1 MTNKNPN
8 HADKAKND
16 AKSAIGAC
24 PLMKNKV
31 QLLPLRYG
39 LVERLDP
46 SAQLSLPYEL
56 KSRPLGI
63 RLIRDGWLYVTVGK
77 QSKAILH
84 EYRIAKGVITQLL
97 WNKAEVT
104 ADKRETS
111 VGEAQLIFFRNEP
124 LHVAY
129 SEVQWTA
136 AKCAQVLKSPKER
149 HYFMQ
154 AIDLSRVDCE
164 KGAAD
169 LLTTHQA
176 NKWLAEVAE
185 KPATTSAGQDVQP
198 EEVKDYAWEQPSLY
212 QPTQLGM
219 LKKSLNPQYE
229 NDHLYLVVRDDIGV
243 LRDLAS
249 HQDLAAGWIIDWSNA
264 ETTQKKYV
272 IGCYIESLYRL
283 NGQHMLSA
291 AKQDPRFAKLEEETG
306 PAQCQ
311 SISDYI
317 NVKHQAQWHG
327 PGTHSGAISASRMR
341 MRQSLGASLYAKY
354 EDFIESLD
362 ENAEDALDGAK
373 WGQQGISDLTDRPGM
388 EAFLKQQRAQ
398 LKRWNERLDLISED
412 RIAMV
417 AAERFH
423 RAAWYFDPQSSAQIE
438 LALATE
444 YACLKDICRT
454 DKATDALAALLD
466 KYPQLSLP
474 GFYTLSHTDQI
485 DMQTKLSSMIKG
497 MRDTAMAGNDY
508 SGAHELS
515 VQFTGLVQ
523 QQLPSVF
530 HLSETGI
537 TLNQLRNTA
546 YEPAK
551 QLRLAA
557 AMDGAMQGLRN
568 AAPLDPGKVL
578 RALPGAAWLD
588 VLRAFGQGGITLEFA
603 SASQIQAF
611 ETDTRKLAELRSTLT
626 ALKHQIRQTL
636 AFERRGRLPQGSH
649 RSLLAERKALQASL
663 LPLES
668 RVASALSPV
677 GEGPSKAGVKI
688 KGLNSTQVAEFQRM
702 AEDFR
707 LKRPFKGLGEN
718 VFRSVGADIFAS
730 AVAVWQIRNFVVVSA
745 EFQRK
750 ADSNWVD
757 RVALAN
763 AFFSMMAG
771 VAAAAQGIAVTSL
784 SVAVNNYVS
793 VPGKISMA
801 ARLGKLTASF
811 GIPAYVFSVFA
822 ASTSLKSSIDKFNE
836 GLRRG
841 DAGMLAGAGM
851 AGVGDAGQV
860 GINGWASYRSAGI
873 VIGVLKDNQQARAA
887 AWAVAGGR
895 LVSIAAR
902 ANLIGLALTGLQLG
916 GEWIYNRNNL
926 SQLDDWLQQGPWGLR
941 DAQRPLAAE
950 HLRLATITAAPK
962 AALQPDKAAGL
973 FILQVPGVITAEL
986 DDSGISLA
994 AYWLSN
1000 HQRNDWQPWTE
1011 PLLYQ
1016 FKLLSKLHEP
1026 LLLGLEIYPQ
1036 EANAQHGLAIELRYP
1051 PLTGSNAVHTKR
1063 FESLTLLAQQG
1074 KPMAEVA
1081 LLRVRTANA
1090 PSLPLTL
1097 DTLDQ
1102 PATS

>member
-1 MTNKNPN
+1 MTRSNPN
-8 HADKAKND
+8 HADKAKSD
-16 AKSAIGAC
+16 AKIPVGAC

-46 SAQLSLPYEL
+46 SAELSLPYKL

-63 RLIRDGWLYVTVGK
+63 RLIRDGWLYVIVGK
-77 QSKAILH
+77 RPKAILH

-104 ADKRETS
+104 ADKREAS
-111 VGEAQLIFFRNEP
+111 VGEAHLIFSRQEP

-149 HYFMQ
+149 NYFMQ
-154 AIDLSRVDCE
+154 GIDLARVDCE

-169 LLTTHQA
+169 LLTTQQA

-185 KPATTSAGQDVQP
+185 KPATTSTGQGMKP
-198 EEVKDYAWEQPSLY
+198 EESQDYAWEQPSLY
-212 QPTQLGM
+212 QSTQLGM

-249 HQDLAAGWIIDWSNA
+249 HQDLAAGWIVDWSSA

-283 NGQHMLSA
+283 SEQHMLSA
-291 AKQDPRFAKLEEETG
+291 AKQDPRFAKLEEETD
-306 PAQCQ
+306 PAQRQ

-317 NVKHQAQWHG
+317 NVKHQTQWSG
-327 PGTHSGAISASRMR
+327 PGTHSGAIKASRSR
-341 MRQSLGASLYAKY
+341 MRQSLGVPLFTKY

-362 ENAEDALDGAK
+362 ENAEDALEGAK
-373 WGQQGISDLTDRPGM
+373 WGQRGIDDLTDRPGM

-398 LKRWNERLDLISED
+398 LKRWNERLDLITED

-474 GFYTLSHTDQI
+474 GFYTLSHSDQI
-485 DMQTKLSSMIKG
+485 DMQTKLSSLIKG
-497 MRDTAMAGNDY
+497 MRDAAMAGNDY
-508 SGAHELS
+508 SGANELS
-515 VQFTGLVQ
+515 LQFKGLVQ

-537 TLNQLRNTA
+537 TLNQLRNIA

-551 QLRLAA
+551 QLGLAA
-557 AMDGAMQGLRN
+557 AMDVAMQGLRN

-578 RALPGAAWLD
+578 RAIPGAAWLD

-603 SASQIQAF
+603 SASQIQVF
-611 ETDTRKLAELRSTLT
+611 ESDTAKLAELRSKIT

-636 AFERRGRLPQGSH
+636 AFERRGRLPRGSH

-668 RVASALSPV
+668 RVATAISPV

-707 LKRPFKGLGEN
+707 LKRPFKGLGEG

-730 AVAVWQIRNFVVVSA
+730 AVAVWQIRNFVVVNA

-750 ADSNWVD
+750 SDRTSADTFSFLN
-757 RVALAN
+757 ALT
-763 AFFSMMAG
+763 SMIAG
-771 VAAAAQGIAVTSL
+771 VLAAAQGIAVTSL
-784 SVAVNNYVS
+784 SVAINNYAS
-793 VPGKISMA
+793 VAGKISMA

-811 GIPAYVFSVFA
+811 GLPAYAFSLLAAA
-822 ASTSLKSSIDKFNE
+822 ASLKGSIDKFNE

-851 AGVGDAGQV
+851 ASAGDAGQV
-860 GINGWASYRSAGI
+860 GINGWATYRSAGI
-873 VIGVLKDNQQARAA
+873 VIGVLTDTQQARAA

-926 SQLDDWLQQGPWGLR
+926 SQLDDWLQQGPWGMR
-941 DAQRPLAAE
+941 DAQRPLATE
-950 HLRLATITAAPK
+950 HLRLASITAAPS
-962 AALQPDKAAGL
+962 AGLEPDKAAGL
-973 FILQVPGVITAEL
+973 FILQVPGVLTAEL

-1000 HQRNDWQPWTE
+1000 HQRNDWEPWTE

-1026 LLLGLEIYPQ
+1026 LRLGLEIYPQ

-1051 PLTGSNAVHTKR
+1051 PLAGSNEVKTKR

-1081 LLRVRTANA
+1081 LLRVRTTNA

-1102 PATS
+1102 SASS

>member
-1 MTNKNPN
+1 MSSKNPN
-8 HADKAKND
+8 HVDKAKSD
-16 AKSAIGAC
+16 GKSPIGAC
-24 PLMKNKV
+24 PHMKNKV

-46 SAQLSLPYEL
+46 SAELSLPYRL

-63 RLIRDGWLYVTVGK
+63 RLIRDGWLYVIVGK
-77 QSKAILH
+77 QPKAILH
-84 EYRIAKGVITQLL
+84 EYRIAKGVMTQLL

-104 ADKRETS
+104 ADKREAS
-111 VGEAQLIFFRNEP
+111 VGEAQLIFSRNDP

-149 HYFMQ
+149 KHFMQ
-154 AIDLSRVDCE
+154 AVDLSRVDCE

-169 LLTTHQA
+169 LLTTQQA

-185 KPATTSAGQDVQP
+185 KPAATSAGQGMKP
-198 EEVKDYAWEQPSLY
+198 EESQDYAWEQPSLY

-249 HQDLAAGWIIDWSNA
+249 HQDLAAGWIIDWSSA

-283 NGQHMLSA
+283 NEQQMLSA
-291 AKQDPRFAKLEEETG
+291 AKQDPRFAKLEEETD
-306 PAQCQ
+306 PAQRQ

-327 PGTHSGAISASRMR
+327 PGTHRGAINASRMR

-362 ENAEDALDGAK
+362 ENAEDALEGAK
-373 WGQQGISDLTDRPGM
+373 WGQQGIGDLTDRTGM

-398 LKRWNERLDLISED
+398 LKRWNERLDLITED

-423 RAAWYFDPQSSAQIE
+423 RAAWYFDPQSSTQIE
-438 LALATE
+438 VALATE

-474 GFYTLSHTDQI
+474 GFFTLSHSDQI
-485 DMQTKLSSMIKG
+485 DMQAKLSSLIKG
-497 MRDTAMAGNDY
+497 MRDTAMASNDY

-515 VQFTGLVQ
+515 VQFNGLVQ

-551 QLRLAA
+551 QLGLAA

-611 ETDTRKLAELRSTLT
+611 EADTRKLAELRSTLT
-626 ALKHQIRQTL
+626 ALKHKIRQTL
-636 AFERRGRLPQGSH
+636 AFERRGRLPHGSH
-649 RSLLAERKALQASL
+649 RSLLAERKALQSSL

-707 LKRPFKGLGEN
+707 LKRPFKGLGEG

-730 AVAVWQIRNFVVVSA
+730 VVAVWQIRNFVVVNA

-750 ADSNWVD
+750 KDRSSADHLSLW
-757 RVALAN
+757 N
-763 AFFSMMAG
+763 AIFSMIAG
-771 VAAAAQGIAVTSL
+771 TFAAAQGIAVTSL
-784 SVAVNNYVS
+784 SVAVNNYAS
-793 VPGKISMA
+793 VAGKITMA

-811 GIPAYVFSVFA
+811 GLPAYFFSLAA
-822 ASTSLKSSIDKFNE
+822 ASISLKGSIDKFNE

-851 AGVGDAGQV
+851 TSVGDAGQV
-860 GINGWASYRSAGI
+860 GINSWALVRSSGI
-873 VIGVLKDNQQARAA
+873 VIGALKDTQQARAA

-941 DAQRPLAAE
+941 DAQRPLATE
-950 HLRLATITAAPK
+950 HLRLATITAAPS
-962 AALQPDKAAGL
+962 AGLQPDKAAGL

-986 DDSGISLA
+986 DDSGVSLA

-1000 HQRNDWQPWTE
+1000 HQRNDWEPWTE

-1026 LLLGLEIYPQ
+1026 LRLGLEIYPQ

-1051 PLTGSNAVHTKR
+1051 PLAGSNEIQTKR

-1081 LLRVRTANA
+1081 LLRVRIANA
-1090 PSLPLTL
+1090 PSQPLTL

-1102 PATS
+1102 PVTS

>member
-1 MTNKNPN
+1 MTGGNPN
-8 HADKAKND
+8 HTDKSRD
-16 AKSAIGAC
+16 DVKSPFATC
-24 PLMKNKV
+24 PHMKNKV

-46 SAQLSLPYEL
+46 SAELSLPYTL

-63 RLIRDGWLYVTVGK
+63 RWLRDGWLYVVVGK
-77 QSKAILH
+77 QPKAILH
-84 EYRIAKGVITQLL
+84 EYRIDKGVITQLL

-104 ADKRETS
+104 ANKRVAS
-111 VGEAQLIFFRNEP
+111 VGKAQLIFSRNDP

-136 AKCAQVLKSPKER
+136 AKCAQVLKSSKER
-149 HYFMQ
+149 NHLMQ
-154 AIDLSRVDCE
+154 AVDLGRVDPI

-169 LLTTHQA
+169 LLTGDQA
-176 NKWLAEVAE
+176 TKWLAEVAE
-185 KPATTSAGQDVQP
+185 QPTALNASQGTKP
-198 EEVKDYAWEQPSLY
+198 EETQDYAWEQPPLFQQA
-212 QPTQLGM
+212 QPGM
-219 LKKSLNPQYE
+219 LKRGLNAECKHDYL
-229 NDHLYLVVRDDIGV
+229 HLVVRDDLGV

-249 HQDLAAGWIIDWSNA
+249 HQDLVAGWITDWSSA
-264 ETTQKKYV
+264 ATKQKKYV
-272 IGCYIESLYRL
+272 IGCYIESLYNL
-283 NGQHMLSA
+283 NDQLVLSA
-291 AKQDPRFAKLEEETG
+291 SKQDPRFANLEDETD
-306 PAQCQ
+306 PTQRQ
-311 SISDYI
+311 SIVDYI
-317 NVKHQAQWHG
+317 NVKYKTQWSG
-327 PGTHSGAISASRMR
+327 PGTHSGAIKASRMR
-341 MRQSLGASLYAKY
+341 MRQSLGTTLYARY

-362 ENAEDALDGAK
+362 ENAEDALEGAK
-373 WGQQGISDLTDRPGM
+373 LGQRGIDDLIDRPGM
-388 EAFLKQQRAQ
+388 EAFLKQQRSQ
-398 LKRWNERLDLISED
+398 LKRWNQRLDVITED
-412 RIAMV
+412 RIALLK
-417 AAERFH
+417 AERFH
-423 RAAWYFDPQSSAQIE
+423 RAAWYFDPHSSEQVEA
-438 LALATE
+438 ALATE

-454 DKATDALAALLD
+454 DKATDAMVDLLD
-466 KYPQLSLP
+466 KRPELSLP
-474 GFYTLSHTDQI
+474 GFFTLSHSDQI
-485 DMQTKLSSMIKG
+485 DMQAKLSSLIKG
-497 MRDTAMAGNDY
+497 MRGVAMASNDY
-508 SGAHELS
+508 SGAQELS
-515 VQFTGLVQ
+515 LQFKGLVEQ
-523 QQLPSVF
+523 RLPYMF
-530 HLSETGI
+530 NLSDAAI
-537 TLNQLRNTA
+537 TVDQVRNTA

-557 AMDGAMQGLRN
+557 AMDSAMQGLRN
-568 AAPLDPGKVL
+568 GTPLDPGKVL

-588 VLRAFGQGGITLEFA
+588 VLRAFGKGGITLEFA
-603 SASQIQAF
+603 SSSQIQAF
-611 ETDTRKLAELRSTLT
+611 EADTRQLAELRGTLT

-636 AFERRGRLPQGSH
+636 AFERRGRLPRGSH
-649 RSLLAERKALQASL
+649 RSLLTERKKLQSSL

-668 RVASALSPV
+668 RVATAISPV
-677 GEGPSKAGVKI
+677 GEGPSKAGAKI

-707 LKRPFKGLGEN
+707 LKRPFKGLSEG
-718 VFRSVGADIFAS
+718 VFRSAGADIFAS
-730 AVAVWQIRNFVVVSA
+730 AVAVWQIRNFVVVNA

-750 ADSNWVD
+750 ADRSSGDYLSLW
-757 RVALAN
+757 N
-763 AFFSMMAG
+763 AIFSMLG
-771 VAAAAQGIAVTSL
+771 GTFAAAQGIAVTSL
-784 SVAVNNYVS
+784 SVAINNYAS
-793 VPGKISMA
+793 VAGKITMA

-811 GIPAYVFSVFA
+811 GLPAYISSVIA
-822 ASTSLKSSIDKFNE
+822 TSISLKGNIDKFSE
-836 GLRRG
+836 GMRRG
-841 DAGMLAGAGM
+841 DVGMLAGAGL
-851 AGVGDAGQV
+851 ASVGDAGQI
-860 GINGWASYRSAGI
+860 GLNSWATHRSAGI
-873 VIGVLKDNQQARAA
+873 VIGVLKDTQQARAA

-926 SQLDDWLQQGPWGLR
+926 SKLDDWLQQGPWGLR

-950 HLRLATITAAPK
+950 HLRLATITAAPT
-962 AALQPDKAAGL
+962 AGLQPGKAAGL

-1000 HQRNDWQPWTE
+1000 HQRNDWEPWSE

-1051 PLTGSNAVHTKR
+1051 PLAGSDSVQTKR
-1063 FESLTLLAQQG
+1063 FESLTLNAQQG

-1097 DTLDQ
+1097 DTLDL

>member
-1 MTNKNPN
+1 MSSKNPN
-8 HADKAKND
+8 HVDKAKSD
-16 AKSAIGAC
+16 GKSPIGAC
-24 PLMKNKV
+24 PHMKNKV

-46 SAQLSLPYEL
+46 ATELSLPYRL

-63 RLIRDGWLYVTVGK
+63 RLIRDGWLYVVVGK
-77 QSKAILH
+77 QPKAILH

-97 WNKAEVT
+97 WNEAEVT

-111 VGEAQLIFFRNEP
+111 VGAAQLIFSRNDP

-136 AKCAQVLKSPKER
+136 AKCAQVLNSPKER
-149 HYFMQ
+149 NHFMQ
-154 AIDLSRVDCE
+154 AVDLSRVNCE

-169 LLTTHQA
+169 LLTTQQA

-185 KPATTSAGQDVQP
+185 KPAATSAGQGMKP
-198 EEVKDYAWEQPSLY
+198 EESQDYAWEQPSLY

-229 NDHLYLVVRDDIGV
+229 NDHFYLVVRDDIGV

-249 HQDLAAGWIIDWSNA
+249 HQDLAAGWIIDWSSA

-283 NGQHMLSA
+283 NEQHMLNA
-291 AKQDPRFAKLEEETG
+291 AKQDPRFAKLEEETD
-306 PAQCQ
+306 PAQRQ

-341 MRQSLGASLYAKY
+341 MRQSLGAPLYVKY

-362 ENAEDALDGAK
+362 ENAEDALEGAK
-373 WGQQGISDLTDRPGM
+373 WGQQGIGDLTDRPGM

-423 RAAWYFDPQSSAQIE
+423 RAAWYFDPQSNTQIE
-438 LALATE
+438 LALASE

-474 GFYTLSHTDQI
+474 GFFTLNHSDQI
-485 DMQTKLSSMIKG
+485 DMQAKLSSLIKG
-497 MRDTAMAGNDY
+497 MRDTAMASNDY

-515 VQFTGLVQ
+515 VQFNGLVQ

-551 QLRLAA
+551 QLGLAA

-611 ETDTRKLAELRSTLT
+611 EADTQKLAELRGTLT
-626 ALKHQIRQTL
+626 ALKHKIRQTL
-636 AFERRGRLPQGSH
+636 AFERRGRLPRGSH
-649 RSLLAERKALQASL
+649 RSLLAERKALKASL

-707 LKRPFKGLGEN
+707 LKRPFKGLGEG

-730 AVAVWQIRNFVVVSA
+730 AVAVWQIRNFVVVNA

-750 ADSNWVD
+750 AEKSLVD
-757 RVALAN
+757 RLNWTNAL
-763 AFFSMMAG
+763 FSMAG
-771 VAAAAQGIAVTSL
+771 GAFAAAQGIAVTSL
-784 SVAVNNYVS
+784 AVAIGNYAS
-793 VPGKISMA
+793 VPGKIKMA

-811 GIPAYVFSVFA
+811 GLPAYVFSVA
-822 ASTSLKSSIDKFNE
+822 ATSISLKGNIDKFNE
-836 GLRRG
+836 GLRLG

-851 AGVGDAGQV
+851 AGVGDIGQI
-860 GINGWASYRSAGI
+860 GLNSWATYRSAGI
-873 VIGVLKDNQQARAA
+873 VIGVIKDTQQARAA

-941 DAQRPLAAE
+941 DAQRPLSVE

-986 DDSGISLA
+986 DDSGVSLA

-1000 HQRNDWQPWTE
+1000 HQRNDWEPWTE

-1026 LLLGLEIYPQ
+1026 LRLGLDIYPQ

-1051 PLTGSNAVHTKR
+1051 PLAGSNEVQTKR
-1063 FESLTLLAQQG
+1063 FESLTLHAQQG

-1081 LLRVRTANA
+1081 LLRVRIANA